1 MQTDSAATPAADD
14 DVTAI
19 PQDSITLNDLSEA
32 VEQMDDA
39 ALLGEFSE
47 ALDTGSASS
56 VPSTDSSATVL
67 PGSPKNA
74 AAKRSNTQRSAPP
87 SPDKGDVY
95 EDADACRINTGST
108 TTSST

>member
-1 MQTDSAATPAADD
+1 LFCFSGMQTDSAATPAADD

-56 VPSTDSSATVL
+56 VPSTDSSATIA
-67 PGSPKNA
+67 PGSPKNV
-74 AAKRSNTQRSAPP
+74 AAKRTNQQRSAPS
-87 SPDKGDVY
+87 SPEK
-95 EDADACRINTGST
+95 
-108 TTSST
+108 